1 MSFDDDYKREVL
13 DPAKAAGDQPP
24 EDLRVRYRLSEPL
37 KPAEVAAAVKQVRQ
51 CWRRARGQLKYRK
64 LIDRLEAEHRDL
76 VPVFS
81 AAERGELGPLTER
94 LRGAVARSAKRFAD
108 VRARLL
114 DAAGA
119 VRMLAPADLTAIAK
133 SGGVAPADLARLAQ
147 GEGIEIREP
156 DPLPPAPPY
165 AGYARA
171 REALD
176 VLGHRHLADFVLDLP
191 EGGGAPPLRV
201 LDGGP
206 PGPRIDPASVAR
218 TAAEWARRARDTSST
233 NAETVLIALKSTDPA
248 ELLRYDV
255 VDRLRQWHRQRASE
269 SALLHFAT
277 QGLGLHPGDAR
288 RLVFAVRREDG
299 PAGGAAGRLREL
311 LDAGNVHAAAEL
323 ADALDAE
330 GARGDAEILA
340 AEARQRV
347 SRAQELRDQARAEA
361 DPDNAWQLLAD
372 ALHLVPDLPGADE
385 HRRRLPPAP
394 VPTLRAEPQA
404 ASPLGGQVLLSWEP
418 SPSTAGEIGYR
429 LVRRVGGPPTAGD
442 EPIATGPDLNAV
454 DPAPPI
460 NVPLYYAVAAWRGEA
475 SADLTVTGPLLIRPE
490 PADVEVIA
498 GDHAVTGR
506 WQLPAEADGV
516 RVTRTALP
524 GPGEATTPAAPAG
537 DSAAG
542 RGGRHRAPE
551 RTTVAA
557 DRLGFTDRE
566 VHNETAYQYRV
577 AAVYL
582 DEEGHEHVT
591 RGVVATAAP
600 TAPPTP
606 ITALTLEPDP
616 IDPNRLVAA
625 FDPPSHG
632 TPELILLPGPPPW
645 PYGAVVPVAEVHRT
659 GRRLAAAP
667 GAQGLSV
674 RARGTGV
681 VLAIT
686 VTGAAAAIG
695 PHTRYVSLPAPT
707 GLTAQRRGDTV
718 LIAFDWPPEI
728 AEVQVTCWI
737 GGHGGGDGAWTRGGR
752 PHRVRLTRAGYEAD
766 GGLRVPVPDGEPV
779 DVAVAARSG
788 ELIGTPATLTVGER
802 QLIGYDVER
811 TGPRWRRSLVITLS
825 ADKPVKVAELKLVV
839 RDGKIMPTRPDDGE
853 TLASWTDVDIVGSVK
868 LTVPEPRRTRPYW
881 LRCFANDETL
891 DLADPPVR
899 RLQVS

>member
-1 MSFDDDYKREVL
+1 LSTDDDYKREVL

-24 EDLRVRYRLSEPL
+24 EDLRVRYRLGEPL
-37 KPAEVAAAVKQVRQ
+37 RPAEVAASVKQVRQ

-64 LIDRLEAEHRDL
+64 LIDRLEAEHPEL

-81 AAERGELGPLTER
+81 AAERGDLGPLTER
-94 LRGAVARSAKRFAD
+94 LRGAQARSAKRLSEA
-108 VRARLL
+108 RARLL

-147 GEGIEIREP
+147 GEGIEVREP
-156 DPLPPAPPY
+156 DPLPLAPPY

-176 VLGHRHLADFVLDLP
+176 VLGHRHLADFVHDRP
-191 EGGGAPPLRV
+191 EGGAGPPLRV
-201 LDGGP
+201 LDG
-206 PGPRIDPASVAR
+206 PGSRLDAAAIAR

-269 SALLHFAT
+269 QALLHFAT

-323 ADALDAE
+323 ADALDSEAAE
-330 GARGDAEILA
+330 GDVAVLA

-347 SRAQELRDQARAEA
+347 GRARELRDQAQAEP
-361 DPDNAWQLLAD
+361 DPDTAWRLLSD
-372 ALHLVPDLPGADE
+372 ALHLVPDLPGAEE

-394 VPTLRAEPQA
+394 VPSVHAEWA
-404 ASPLGGQVLLSWEP
+404 GDHVMLSWEP

-429 LVRRVGGPPTAGD
+429 VVRRAGGPREEIVT
-442 EPIATGPDLNAV
+442 TGPDLTAV
-454 DPAPPI
+454 DPAPPVNI
-460 NVPLYYAVAAWRGEA
+460 PLHYGVAAWRGEA
-475 SADLTVTGPLLIRPE
+475 SADLTLTGPVTLRPD

-498 GDHAVTGR
+498 GDRAVTGR
-506 WQLPAEADGV
+506 WQLPPEATGA
-516 RVTRTALP
+516 RVTRTPLSA
-524 GPGEATTPAAPAG
+524 GPG
-537 DSAAG
+537 SADDR

-551 RTTVAA
+551 RTAVVVEA
-557 DRLGFTDRE
+557 DRLGFTDRD
-566 VHNETAYQYRV
+566 VRNDVAYQYRI

-582 DEEGHEHVT
+582 DADGREHVT
-591 RGVVATAAP
+591 RGVVAAATP
-600 TAPPTP
+600 SAPPEP
-606 ITALTLEPDP
+606 IAALTLEPDP
-616 IDPNRLVAA
+616 IDPNRLTAV
-625 FDPPSHG
+625 FDAPPHG

-667 GAQGLSV
+667 GAQGLTV
-674 RARGTGV
+674 RARGSGV
-681 VLAIT
+681 VLAVT
-686 VTGAAAAIG
+686 VTGPAAAIG
-695 PHTRYVSLPAPT
+695 PHTRYVSLPPPT

-737 GGHGGGDGAWTRGGR
+737 GGHGGGSGAWTRGGR

-766 GGLRVPVPDGEPV
+766 GGLRIPVPDGEPV

-788 ELIGTPATLTVGER
+788 DVIGAPATITVGER

-811 TGPRWRRSLVITLS
+811 TGPRWRRSLVVTLS

-853 TLASWTDVDIVGSVK
+853 TLASWTDVDIVGSVR
-868 LTVPEPRRTRPYW
+868 LTVPEPRRTGPYW
-881 LRCFANDETL
+881 LRCFAMDETL

-899 RLQVS
+899 RLQVT